1 MHRLQS
7 TAAPQPPFATPVE
20 SDPYAEGYAAGYA
33 AGRANGRAHG
43 RLEELEAVVAW
54 LRAAPAERLWRQE
67 PMDAT
72 ADALCRGAHLT
83 PAPDPTADR
92 AQVRA
97 LGARS

>member
-7 TAAPQPPFATPVE
+7 TAAPPLPVPPVE

-33 AGRANGRAHG
+33 AGRANG

-72 ADALCRGAHLT
+72 ADALCRGEHLT
-83 PAPDPTADR
+83 PAPKE
-92 AQVRA
+92 
-97 LGARS
+97 

>member
-7 TAAPQPPFATPVE
+7 NAAPQPAAPPVE
-20 SDPYAEGYAAGYA
+20 ADPYAEGYAAGYA

-72 ADALCRGAHLT
+72 ADALCRGEHLT

-97 LGARS
+97 LGGRS